1 MIAVPQ
7 NSLNL
12 SVVIATGGLLTT
24 SVISCANDEDVSEL
38 LKVRMSE
45 VYSVVCYKSTFFVKC
60 STMGPS
66 DTN

>member
-24 SVISCANDEDVSEL
+24 SVISCDPVASDGSLEDVSEL
-38 LKVRMSE
+38 LMVRMSE
-45 VYSVVCYKSTFFVKC
+45 KYSVVC
-60 STMGPS
+60 
-66 DTN
+66 